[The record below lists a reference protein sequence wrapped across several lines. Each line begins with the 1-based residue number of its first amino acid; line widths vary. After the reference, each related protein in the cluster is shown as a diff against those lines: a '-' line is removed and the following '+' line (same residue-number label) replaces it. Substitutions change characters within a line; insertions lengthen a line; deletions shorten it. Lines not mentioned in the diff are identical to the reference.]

1 MLLSITT
8 ENWIKTRILSSLHE
22 QEALKR
28 FRLDL
33 KHVALNPAPAIF

>member
-1 MLLSITT
+1 MLLSIMT
-8 ENWIKTRILSSLHE
+8 ENSNRTRILTSLRE

-33 KHVALNPAPAIF
+33 KHVAQNPAPAIF